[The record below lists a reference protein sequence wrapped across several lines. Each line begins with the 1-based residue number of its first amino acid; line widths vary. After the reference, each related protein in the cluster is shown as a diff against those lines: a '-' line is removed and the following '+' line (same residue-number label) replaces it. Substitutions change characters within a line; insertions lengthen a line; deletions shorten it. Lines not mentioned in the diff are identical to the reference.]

1 METGQIKQEEEN
13 FSELQILLE
22 KKRNNIN
29 DSIAEFSELLKN
41 INSIAE
47 LQVKIYSYRQIVLE
61 DKFKL
66 MDTISKLNQIWR
78 REFAK
83 KFDEYTFNSDYRYDK
98 EQKENR
104 ILNDLKNLN
113 FKREL
118 LKNQLE
124 FIKESISTIDNL
136 IYGIKYRIQ
145 IEEWRRT
152 I

>member
-1 METGQIKQEEEN
+1 MEKNQASNQEEN
-13 FSELQILLE
+13 FSELQNLLE

-29 DSIAEFSELLKN
+29 LAIEEFSELLKN
-41 INSIAE
+41 INNIPE
-47 LQVKIYSYRQIVLE
+47 LQVKIYSYRQIILE

-66 MDTISKLNQIWR
+66 MDTLSKLNQIWR
-78 REFAK
+78 REYSK

-98 EQKENR
+98 EQKENK
-104 ILNDLKNLN
+104 IINDLKNIY

-118 LKNQLE
+118 LKNQLD
-124 FIKESISTIDNL
+124 FVKDSISTIDNL

-152 I
+152 M